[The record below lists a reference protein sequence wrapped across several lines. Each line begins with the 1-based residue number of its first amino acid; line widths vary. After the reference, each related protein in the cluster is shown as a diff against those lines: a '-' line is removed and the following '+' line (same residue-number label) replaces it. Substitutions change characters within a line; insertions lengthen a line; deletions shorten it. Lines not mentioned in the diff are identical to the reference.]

1 MLDWHNKFY
10 TRPLCLV
17 LLINLS
23 PSLCDLES
31 KVFLLSLLFSVSLH
45 LAHVFFFNYSWF
57 RLTDIFEDRTEKKGG
72 KKKAHIKKIT
82 KLDDGIC
89 YHQSAKKAF

>member
-1 MLDWHNKFY
+1 MHF
-10 TRPLCLV
+10 
-17 LLINLS
+17 
-23 PSLCDLES
+23 
-31 KVFLLSLLFSVSLH
+31 FL
-45 LAHVFFFNYSWF
+45 NYSWF